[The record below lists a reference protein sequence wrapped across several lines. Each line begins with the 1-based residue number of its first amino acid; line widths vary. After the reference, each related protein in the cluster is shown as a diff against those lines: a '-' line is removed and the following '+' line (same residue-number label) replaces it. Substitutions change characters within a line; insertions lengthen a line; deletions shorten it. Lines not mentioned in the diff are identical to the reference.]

1 MTDVSDKASIATS
14 VPPADLGGPG
24 RAVFERCSSVA
35 VAALAG
41 VAGEG
46 FSMTS
51 LSLDVASHQLGEA
64 VVDVTARVDKRTGM
78 IVFASVEARS
88 EGRMVFSG
96 QGLFCRG

>member
-1 MTDVSDKASIATS
+1 MTDVSAKASISTS

-24 RAVFERCSSVA
+24 RAVIERCSRVA
-35 VAALAG
+35 VAALAKA
-41 VAGEG
+41 AGED
-46 FSMTS
+46 FRMTS
-51 LSLDVASHQLGEA
+51 LSLDVASHPLGEVA
-64 VVDVTARVDKRTGM
+64 VEITARVDKRTGM

>member
-1 MTDVSDKASIATS
+1 
-14 VPPADLGGPG
+14 
-24 RAVFERCSSVA
+24 
-35 VAALAG
+35 
-41 VAGEG
+41 
-46 FSMTS
+46 MTS
-51 LSLDVASHQLGEA
+51 LSLDVASHPLGEA

>member
-1 MTDVSDKASIATS
+1 MNDVSAMASISTS

-24 RAVFERCSSVA
+24 RAVVERCSRVA

-41 VAGEG
+41 ATGEG
-46 FSMTS
+46 FRLTS
-51 LSLDVASHQLGEA
+51 LSLDVASHPLGEA
-64 VVDVTARVDKRTGM
+64 VVDVRARVDKRTGM

>member
-1 MTDVSDKASIATS
+1 MTDVPTKTSIVTS
-14 VPPADLGGPG
+14 VSAAELGGPDK
-24 RAVFERCSSVA
+24 AVFERCSEVA

-41 VAGEG
+41 TAGEG
-46 FSMTS
+46 FRMTS
-51 LSLDVASHQLGEA
+51 LSLDVASHPLGEA

-96 QGLFCRG
+96 QGLFCRE